1 MPAHKIIL
9 GIDFGT
15 TYSGVAWVRRPPQ
28 LDLRSI
34 LTLYGTTGF
43 EHITKGDFPYQT
55 MAERSCKRIL
65 QSTAYTCYV
74 FKQL

>member
-1 MPAHKIIL
+1 MPTHKIIL

-28 LDLRSI
+28 LDFRTI
-34 LTLYGTTGF
+34 LTFRGTTGL
-43 EHITKGDFPYQT
+43 EHVTKGGFSYQT

-65 QSTAYTCYV
+65 QGTAYACYV
-74 FKQL
+74 LD